1 MVQNNRLSHAL
12 LFLSREGTGAL
23 SLAMA
28 FAQYV
33 VCEKVNGKAVNETVS
48 LFGTVE
54 PATQPSKIL
63 KDACGTCASCT
74 KANQLV
80 HPDIHFSYPVIPKK
94 SGDKPISTDYISD
107 WREFVSLHSYGNVY
121 DWLQFIGAENKQGN
135 ITAEECNDITRK
147 ISLKSFESEYK
158 VLIIW
163 MPEYLTKNGNKLL
176 KLIEEPPPQTLFLL
190 VAENDELILPTILS
204 RTQLVKIPSLSNMEV
219 EAALELRSGVPV
231 EKAQQIAALSEGN
244 YREALQLLQH
254 IEDDWLVNVREWLN
268 LVLKKNLPG
277 QVKWIE
283 DISKLGREKQK
294 QFLKY
299 FTHLLEQ
306 AVRMSAMAGVTSYEL
321 SIVAAEKD
329 FALRLIK
336 LCNVNQLEAII
347 NELDKA
353 SYYIERNA
361 NGKMLF
367 HALSIKLYHIISNN
381 SLILIN

>member
-1 MVQNNRLSHAL
+1 MVQHNRLSHAL
-12 LFLSREGTGAL
+12 LFLSKEGSGGLPLAL
-23 SLAMA
+23 A
-28 FAQYV
+28 FAQHV
-33 VCEKVNGKAVNETVS
+33 VCEKVNGKQVVNTGAS
-48 LFGTVE
+48 LFGEPEPVAG
-54 PATQPSKIL
+54 PATLQ
-63 KDACGTCASCT
+63 DACGVCASCV
-74 KANQLV
+74 KAAKMV
-80 HPDIHFSYPVIPKK
+80 HPDIHFSYPVIAKK
-94 SGDKPISTDYISD
+94 SGDKPISTDFITE
-107 WREFVSLHSYGNVY
+107 WREFVGQHPYGNVF

-135 ITAEECNDITRK
+135 ISAEECNDITRK

-190 VAENDELILPTILS
+190 VAENDALVLQTILS
-204 RTQLVKIPSLSNMEV
+204 RTQLVKIPTLTNLEI
-219 EAALELRSGVPV
+219 EAALEMRAGVPV

-254 IEDDWLVNVREWLN
+254 VEDDWLLTVREWLN
-268 LVLKKNLPG
+268 LIAKKNLPG
-277 QVKWIE
+277 QVKWI
-283 DISKLGREKQK
+283 DDMSKQGREKQK

-306 AVRMSAMAGVTSYEL
+306 AVRLGAMPEEMAEKR
-321 SIVAAEKD
+321 SIVEAEKD
-329 FALRLIK
+329 FALRLNK
-336 LCNVNQLEAII
+336 LSNIYQQEAII

-367 HALSIKLYHIISNN
+367 HSLSIKLYHIISNN
-381 SLILIN
+381 SLILVS